1 MKNKKIFTLSCEEF
15 TFLLRKKDVKFFNGY
30 GVVKVE
36 IDRESRL
43 IGVVDK
49 DYKIVLP
56 LTPERVVGKLF
67 IAPNGNFIFTGN
79 TSDYGPRVFHVSES
93 GYEADLGAFD
103 FWPLDEEVIQLYYED
118 YSTLYDT
125 QSKEFL
131 TPFYHYIGPFVYS
144 EKYGCKVAR
153 ASFYVED
160 ENKNVINE
168 VSTII
173 DTRGIVLENYF
184 DLALG
189 KELECKNATEVLKLV
204 RKASNENK
212 CK

>member
-1 MKNKKIFTLSCEEF
+1 MEDKKTFELICEEF
-15 TFLLRKKDVKFFNGY
+15 TFLIRKKDVKFFNGY

-36 IDRESRL
+36 IDRENKL

-79 TSDYGPRVFHVSES
+79 TSDYGPRVFHVSET
-93 GYEADLGAFD
+93 GYEVDLGAFD
-103 FWPLDEEVIQLYYED
+103 FLQLDDEVIQLYYRD

-125 QSKEFL
+125 QSGEFL

-144 EKYGCKVAR
+144 EKYGYNVAR

-160 ENKNVINE
+160 ENKKIINE

-173 DTRGIVLENYF
+173 NARGIVLENYF

-189 KELECKNATEVLKLV
+189 KELECKDATEVLNLV
-204 RKASNENK
+204 RKVSNK
-212 CK
+212 SDC

>member
-1 MKNKKIFTLSCEEF
+1 MDDKKVFELTCEEF
-15 TFLLRKKDVKFFNGY
+15 TFLLRKEDVKFYNGY

-36 IDRESRL
+36 FDAESKL

-49 DYKIVLP
+49 DYKIELP
-56 LTPERVVGKLF
+56 LTPEKFVGKLF
-67 IAPNGNFIFTGN
+67 IAPNGNFIFVGN
-79 TSDYGPRVFHVSES
+79 TRDYGPIVFHVSVS
-93 GYEADLGAFD
+93 GYEVDLGAFD
-103 FWPLDEEVIQLYYED
+103 FLPLDDEVIQLYYRD
-118 YSTLYDT
+118 YSTLYDS
-125 QSKEFL
+125 QSGEFL
-131 TPFYHYIGPFVYS
+131 TPFYHYVGPFVYS

-160 ENKNVINE
+160 ENKNIIDE

-189 KELECKNATEVLKLV
+189 KELECKDATEVLKLV
-204 RKASNENK
+204 RKVFNK
-212 CK
+212 SDC

>member
-1 MKNKKIFTLSCEEF
+1 MKDKQTFELTCEEF
-15 TFLLRKKDVKFFNGY
+15 TFLLRKKDVKFYNGY

-36 IDRESRL
+36 IDAESKL

-49 DYKIVLP
+49 DYKIALP
-56 LTPERVVGKLF
+56 LTSERVVGKLF
-67 IAPNGNFIFTGN
+67 IALNGNFIFTGN
-79 TSDYGPRVFHVSES
+79 TSDYGPIVFHVSES

-103 FWPLDEEVIQLYYED
+103 FLPLDNEVIQLYYRD

-125 QSKEFL
+125 QSGEFL

-160 ENKNVINE
+160 ENKNIIDE

-189 KELECKNATEVLKLV
+189 KELECKDLPEVLKLV
-204 RKASNENK
+204 RKASNEN
-212 CK
+212 

>member
-1 MKNKKIFTLSCEEF
+1 MDDKKTFTLICGEF
-15 TFLLRKKDVKFFNGY
+15 TFLLRKKDVEFYNGY
-30 GVVKVE
+30 GIVRATLDEENK
-36 IDRESRL
+36 L

-49 DYKIVLP
+49 DYNIVLP
-56 LTPERVVGKLF
+56 LTPERAVGKLF
-67 IAPNGNFIFTGN
+67 IASNGNFIFTGN
-79 TSDYGPRVFHVSES
+79 TSDRGPIVFHVSVS

-103 FWPLDEEVIQLYYED
+103 FWPLDEEVIQLYYEE

-131 TPFYHYIGPFVYS
+131 APFYHYIGPFVYS

-153 ASFYVED
+153 VSFYVED
-160 ENKNVINE
+160 KNKNVINE

-173 DTRGIVLENYF
+173 NTRGIVLENYF